1 MIKKAG
7 ILVLIISLSLCILS
21 PVLVRAQSTLRVLD
35 SSAELGFPLTL
46 NFSISTESGVDITD
60 IRLHYSVECESFA
73 HVTSEVYI
81 QFVPD
86 TRVDAQWT
94 WDMRRIGGLPPG
106 TTVEYWWT
114 VKDAGGDR
122 VETAP
127 EEIQFD
133 DDRYAWQ
140 ALTEGQVTIYWYEGG
155 QSFISELMTTA
166 QQALSRLYEDT
177 GAYLKKPVKM
187 YIYANTRDLQ
197 GAMIFPTEWT
207 GGVAFSRFGTIAIGI
222 EPANLTW
229 GKRAIAHELTHLV
242 VHQMTLNPYIDLPTW
257 LDEGLAMH
265 TEGPLS
271 SGFVT
276 YLNKAIDENSLI
288 TVRSLSSP
296 FSAHAE
302 ESYLSYAQSYS
313 IVEFLIT
320 SYGQDKMLEL
330 LTVFSEG
337 NSYDGALEKVYGFN
351 MDGLDALWCDYVNR
365 LYKNAGLQ
373 TTAVPPV
380 KIDILCAARYP

>member
-7 ILVLIISLSLCILS
+7 ILVLVICLFLCILS
-21 PVLVRAQSTLRVLD
+21 PVLVHAGSGLSILD
-35 SSAELGFPLTL
+35 SSAETGFPLTL
-46 NFSISTESGVDITD
+46 KFSLSAESDVDITD
-60 IRLHYSVECESFA
+60 IRLHYTVECESFA
-73 HVTSEVYI
+73 RVTSEVYI
-81 QFVPD
+81 QFVSA

-114 VKDAGGDR
+114 VEDASDAR

-127 EEIQFD
+127 EKIQFD

-140 ALTEGQVTIYWYEGG
+140 TMTEGQVTIYWYEGG
-155 QSFISELMTTA
+155 QSFISELMTVA

-222 EPANLTW
+222 EPTNLTW

-271 SGFVT
+271 SGFVA
-276 YLNKAIDENSLI
+276 YLNIAIDEDSLI

-330 LTVFSEG
+330 LTAFSEG

-351 MDGLDALWCDYVNR
+351 MDGLDALWCDYAAR
-365 LYKNAGLQ
+365 LYKNAVLQ

-380 KIDILCAARYP
+380 KIDILCSARYP